1 MFDYLSFLP
10 KMGIMIMTIKVYRNV
25 RLFILFTKN
34 DVNDD
39 EGI

>member
-1 MFDYLSFLP
+1 MFDYLFFLP

-34 DVNDD
+34 GHNDNDD
-39 EGI
+39 